1 MIRAGRREVLAG
13 LAAGLVAAPALART
27 LRIRTEP
34 DREGMV
40 AVAGGRVY
48 VRINGDLNGPRPPLI
63 YAHGGPGSGH
73 AGLLPLTALADE
85 RAVILWDQLDSG
97 RSDAPLDPH
106 NWRVERF
113 VDEFDRIRS
122 ALGIR
127 RWHVGGGAGAAR
139 WRSNMAQGSAPAPPA

>member
-1 MIRAGRREVLAG
+1 MIRAGRREVLDG

-63 YAHGGPGSGH
+63 YAHGG
-73 AGLLPLTALADE
+73 
-85 RAVILWDQLDSG
+85 
-97 RSDAPLDPH
+97 
-106 NWRVERF
+106 
-113 VDEFDRIRS
+113 
-122 ALGIR
+122 
-127 RWHVGGGAGAAR
+127 
-139 WRSNMAQGSAPAPPA
+139 